1 MRKLAMVLGVFAIF
15 TTGFFAGSIYTRNSL
30 ALELG
35 GLGQTV
41 DSLKS
46 LGKTI
51 VEMEKNVNDLQQN
64 INEVKKVRDNIAT
77 YQGVYNK
84 VMGIPE
90 PATKQ
95 PSQSVSPTIE
105 KGVMDLLTPKQQQ
118 QQKK

>member
-1 MRKLAMVLGVFAIF
+1 MKKLAMALGVFAIF
-15 TTGFFAGSIYTRNSL
+15 SAGFIAGGIYTKTSL

-51 VEMEKNVNDLQQN
+51 VEMEKNVNELQQN
-64 INEVKKVRDNIAT
+64 INDVKKIRDDIST

-84 VMGIPE
+84 VMGIQEPETKE
-90 PATKQ
+90 PAQ
-95 PSQSVSPTIE
+95 GVSPALQ
-105 KGVMDLLTPKQQQ
+105 KGVLDLLAPKDEKQQ
-118 QQKK
+118 K